1 MEYELR
7 GNYPLSKKEFDERM
21 RKAEE
26 HLFILGLGDAA
37 EEVGRVNAS
46 LFLAKMYFIQEK
58 LGYEPEGM
66 VIGPPDFSFQTTSH
80 KFRDVVP
87 EGSKII
93 WGNGTYDFIPS
104 EMEFDFCGL
113 LVGTVEDDID
123 LRKILD
129 KLYEMKDKGY
139 EIDGIEIQ
147 SRNFS
152 PGSHFLNLYEVE
164 NYEALDLPK
173 RVAVLHTA
181 SDEMRDPIIEL
192 TSERADIIKTPFGP
206 SRILRDSDAREYEKR
221 CIYAS
226 EFSKRKRKL
235 LFEEIFGDGKVIANH
250 DHYKLLNSNEAV
262 IGCNIINEEGEV
274 FVTTLIDTS
283 PAYLIKGKKNLSRRI
298 IKELGFDSKITEKW
312 VYDRLLKAN
321 VLPHGG
327 GHKLMKINGIERVLL
342 YPNGEKVIVPRYG
355 TEITRVYV
363 DMANT
368 PRSYRTQNILEK
380 VQSLELGEHYATLQP
395 THGIK
400 ADFQGKQN

>member
-1 MEYELR
+1 MLYILGTNTHSGNSNLSSVGLDFQISARARYEYELR

-46 LFLAKMYFIQEK
+46 LFLAKMFFIQEK

-66 VIGPPDFSFQTTSH
+66 IIGPPDFSFQTTSH

-104 EMEFDFCGL
+104 EIEFDFCGL

-192 TSERADIIKTPFGP
+192 TRERADIIKTPFGP
-206 SRILRDSDAREYEKR
+206 SRILRDSDTREYEKR

-235 LFEEIFGDGKVIANH
+235 LFEEIFRDGKVIANH
-250 DHYKLLNSNEAV
+250 DHYKLLNNHKQLRV
-262 IGCNIINEEGEV
+262 G
-274 FVTTLIDTS
+274 LIF
-283 PAYLIKGKKNLSRRI
+283 KKENRPI
-298 IKELGFDSKITEKW
+298 
-312 VYDRLLKAN
+312 
-321 VLPHGG
+321 
-327 GHKLMKINGIERVLL
+327 
-342 YPNGEKVIVPRYG
+342 
-355 TEITRVYV
+355 
-363 DMANT
+363 
-368 PRSYRTQNILEK
+368 
-380 VQSLELGEHYATLQP
+380 
-395 THGIK
+395 
-400 ADFQGKQN
+400 